1 VTPSERNIV
10 LSLVAVAWADG
21 RLEAGETSVIEGLLS
36 GFDASAAEEEE
47 ILEYARTRRTLEHD
61 IPVDELGRDDRELL
75 LANAALL
82 SHADG
87 KQTSDE
93 THVLG
98 RLARV
103 LGFSVTETNEILASV
118 SEGERGRR
126 SAQPPRD

>member
-1 VTPSERNIV
+1 
-10 LSLVAVAWADG
+10 LVAVAWADG

-47 ILEYARTRRTLEHD
+47 ILEYARTRRSLEQD
-61 IPVDELGRDDRELL
+61 IPLAELGRDDRELL
-75 LANAALL
+75 FANAALL

-87 KQTSDE
+87 EQTSEE
-93 THVLG
+93 THVLR

-103 LGFSVTETNEILASV
+103 LGFSLAETNEILASV
-118 SEGERGRR
+118 SAGERGRR